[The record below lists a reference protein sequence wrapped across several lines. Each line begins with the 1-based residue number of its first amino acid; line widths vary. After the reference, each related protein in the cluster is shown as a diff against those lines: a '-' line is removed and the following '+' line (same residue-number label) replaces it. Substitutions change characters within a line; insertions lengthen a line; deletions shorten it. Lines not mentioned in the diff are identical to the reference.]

1 MPWESKHL
9 SEFILIFIYTSCY
22 LKAPAKL
29 NLTYRFF
36 CEIIM
41 SEQIVQIVKVLEQ
54 KLAKLLR
61 STKQR
66 LCTLHYNMNEIAR
79 SLASVQIKKDETRA
93 NY

>member
-1 MPWESKHL
+1 
-9 SEFILIFIYTSCY
+9 
-22 LKAPAKL
+22 
-29 NLTYRFF
+29 
-36 CEIIM
+36 M

-54 KLAKLLR
+54 KLAKFLR